1 MALLLLFLFLFLR
14 LVASAP
20 AAAGESSPATALFVL
35 GDSTASCA
43 ATTLPLNLTLSS
55 TFSSRCLFHSGSR
68 RLLPDLLA
76 AKMDLPPPPLISAL
90 NGTAAAAAKG
100 VNFGGEEGENGGGG
114 VFRMAAIGQQLRMA
128 AETLQLLRLEAAAPS
143 EGSDAVS
150 GAVFVVSF
158 GTDAY
163 ARLLARGSEA
173 DASAPKHGRRG
184 FGRLLAGRV
193 ARAVQEL
200 YEAGVRRVAVVGV
213 PPLGCAPR
221 VMWEGLHLVDGRGC
235 VEEANEL
242 VQGYNERVEARLDAL
257 RPQLPGADVVF
268 CDVYK
273 GVMEMITNPGTYGF
287 EEARDACCGLGPFG
301 GTIGCLTRE
310 MACSTPQRHVWWDLY
325 SPTEAVN
332 SLLATWAWSEPQ
344 SDSNT
349 SVCRPVTL
357 QQLAGHMSHTLA
369 TIVV

>member
-1 MALLLLFLFLFLR
+1 MLR
-14 LVASAP
+14 
-20 AAAGESSPATALFVL
+20 AA
-35 GDSTASCA
+35 
-43 ATTLPLNLTLSS
+43 
-55 TFSSRCLFHSGSR
+55 
-68 RLLPDLLA
+68 A
-76 AKMDLPPPPLISAL
+76 AKMDLPPPPLISTL

-114 VFRMAAIGQQLRMA
+114 VFRMGAIGQQLRLA
-128 AETLQLLRLEAAAPS
+128 AETLQLLRLEAAAP
-143 EGSDAVS
+143 GDGDAAVS

-184 FGRLLAGRV
+184 FGGLLAGRV

-200 YEAGVRRVAVVGV
+200 YEAGVRRVAVLGV

-242 VQGYNERVEARLDAL
+242 IQGYNARVQARLDAL

-273 GVMEMITNPGTYGF
+273 GIMEMITNPGAYGNN
-287 EEARDACCGLGPFG
+287 ATRR
-301 GTIGCLTRE
+301 LT
-310 MACSTPQRHVWWDLY
+310 
-325 SPTEAVN
+325 
-332 SLLATWAWSEPQ
+332 
-344 SDSNT
+344 
-349 SVCRPVTL
+349 
-357 QQLAGHMSHTLA
+357 
-369 TIVV
+369 

>member
-1 MALLLLFLFLFLR
+1 M
-14 LVASAP
+14 
-20 AAAGESSPATALFVL
+20 G
-35 GDSTASCA
+35 
-43 ATTLPLNLTLSS
+43 
-55 TFSSRCLFHSGSR
+55 
-68 RLLPDLLA
+68 
-76 AKMDLPPPPLISAL
+76 LPPPPLISTL

-114 VFRMAAIGQQLRMA
+114 GVFRMGAIGQQLRLA
-128 AETLQLLRLEAAAPS
+128 AETLQLLRLEAAAPR

-158 GTDAY
+158 GADAY

-242 VQGYNERVEARLDAL
+242 IQGYNARLEARLDAL

-273 GVMEMITNPGTYGF
+273 GVMEMITNPGAYGSGILASTYPNWVRRIALSIFRSSPLLAGF
-287 EEARDACCGLGPFG
+287 VEARDACCGLGPFG

-310 MACSTPQRHVWWDLY
+310 MACPTPQRHVWWDLY

-332 SLLATWAWSEPQ
+332 SLLATWAWSEPP
-344 SDSNT
+344 SDSTT

-357 QQLAGHMSHTLA
+357 QQLAGHTSADPTVA
-369 TIVV
+369 R